1 MKPQIAGHFYSV
13 IAGVL
18 IVLLLIA
25 GTPLPGAAQAQA
37 LHVSRALISLDVID
51 REPVGEG
58 WRFPVQAR
66 RVYCYTAV
74 EGADSPTSI
83 THAWYYEDRKVH
95 TYTLPVEAA
104 SWRTWSYK
112 NIAGS
117 QKGDWKV
124 EVLDAQGKVLTT
136 VHFVMD

>member
-1 MKPQIAGHFYSV
+1 MKPQIVRRFYLG
-13 IAGVL
+13 IAGGLV
-18 IVLLLIA
+18 VLLLIA
-25 GTPLPGAAQAQA
+25 GTPLSGAAQA
-37 LHVSRALISLDVID
+37 LYVSRALISLDVID

-66 RVYCYTAV
+66 QVYCYTVV
-74 EGADSPTSI
+74 EGAGSPTSI

-124 EVLDAQGKVLTT
+124 EVLDAQGKVLTM
-136 VHFVMD
+136 VYFIMD

>member
-1 MKPQIAGHFYSV
+1 MKPQIAERFYSGV
-13 IAGVL
+13 AGVL
-18 IVLLLIA
+18 IALLLIA
-25 GTPLPGAAQAQA
+25 GTPLPGEAQA
-37 LHVSRALISLDVID
+37 LYVSRALISLDVID

-58 WRFPVQAR
+58 WRFPVQAN
-66 RVYCYTAV
+66 RVYCYTVV

-83 THAWYYEDRKVH
+83 THAWYFEERKVH

-112 NIAGS
+112 NIAAN